1 MIVCGNFKHI
11 EQNLTSIDLTSKD
24 AADGRVYQT
33 PDGVFPSVTT
43 VTGWSKR
50 KFFAEWRKN
59 NPQESKRVC
68 SRGTSLHSVIESY
81 LLNEKIDLNSIDD
94 NVKDLFLSIKSEIDN
109 INNVRCLEIP
119 LWSKTLG
126 LAGRV
131 DCIAEHNR
139 ELSIIDFK
147 GSTRPKRKKD
157 IENYFLQA
165 TAYSLM
171 WQEMTGEKIKKL
183 KVLIACE
190 DATVQVFEEPVIQ
203 YVSALKDAIDLYRR
217 ENNGKINQGAC

>member
-1 MIVCGNFKHI
+1 MIVCGNFKHLNPDI
-11 EQNLTSIDLTSKD
+11 PSLDLTSTEKD
-24 AADGRVYQT
+24 GNRFYQT

-50 KFFAEWRKN
+50 KFFAEWRRN
-59 NPQESKRVC
+59 NPEESKRVC
-68 SRGTSLHSVIESY
+68 SRGTRLHSLVETYI
-81 LLNEKIDLNSIDD
+81 LNVKIDLNGSGFDETL
-94 NVKDLFLSIKSEIDN
+94 KDLFLTIKPEVDR
-109 INNVRCLEIP
+109 INNIRCLETP

-139 ELSIIDFK
+139 ELAIIDFK
-147 GSTRPKRKKD
+147 GSTRPKRKED
-157 IENYFLQA
+157 IENYFMQA

-183 KVLIACE
+183 KILIASE
-190 DATVQVFEEPVIQ
+190 DGILQIFEEPVIN
-203 YVSALKDAIDLYRR
+203 YVSNLKYAIDLYRK
-217 ENNGKINQGAC
+217 ENNEKITN

>member
-1 MIVCGNFKHI
+1 MIVCGNFKHLEPIIPSLDI
-11 EQNLTSIDLTSKD
+11 ESKEVS
-24 AADGRVYQT
+24 GKRYYNT
-33 PDGVFPSVTT
+33 PDGNFPSVTT

-59 NPQESKRVC
+59 NPEESARVC
-68 SRGTSLHSVIESY
+68 SRGTKLHSLVETY
-81 LLNEKIDLNSIDD
+81 LLNVKIDLNGSGFDD
-94 NVKDLFLSIKSEIDN
+94 NLKDLFLTIKPEVDK
-109 INNVRCLEIP
+109 INNIRCIETP

-131 DCIAEHNR
+131 DCIAEHDR

-147 GSTRPKRKKD
+147 GSTRPKRKED
-157 IENYFLQA
+157 IDNYFLQA

-183 KVLIACE
+183 KILIASE
-190 DATVQVFEEPVIQ
+190 DGILQIFEEPVIN
-203 YVSALKDAIDLYRR
+203 YVSNLKDAIDLYER
-217 ENNGKINQGAC
+217 ETK

>member
-1 MIVCGNFKHI
+1 MIVCGNFKHL
-11 EQNLTSIDLTSKD
+11 EQNLNSIDLTSKD
-24 AADGRVYQT
+24 TDGKRVYQT

-50 KFFAEWRKN
+50 KFFAEWRRN

-94 NVKDLFLSIKSEIDN
+94 GVKDLFLSIKSEVDN
-109 INNVRCLEIP
+109 INNIRCLEVP

-171 WQEMTGEKIKKL
+171 WQEMTGERIKKL
-183 KVLIACE
+183 KVLIASE
-190 DATVQVFEEPVIQ
+190 DSTVQIFEEPVIK
-203 YVSALKDAIDLYRR
+203 YVSELKNAIDLYRK
-217 ENNGKINQGAC
+217 ENNGKISQGAC

>member
-1 MIVCGNFKHI
+1 MIVCGNFKHL
-11 EQNLTSIDLTSKD
+11 EQNLNSIDLTSKD
-24 AADGRVYQT
+24 TDGKRVYQT

-50 KFFAEWRKN
+50 KFFAEWRRN

-94 NVKDLFLSIKSEIDN
+94 GVKDLFLSIKSEVDN
-109 INNVRCLEIP
+109 INNIRCLEVS

-171 WQEMTGEKIKKL
+171 WQEMTGERIKKL
-183 KVLIACE
+183 KVLIASE
-190 DATVQVFEEPVIQ
+190 DSTIQIFEEPVIK
-203 YVSALKDAIDLYRR
+203 YVSELKNAIDLYRK
-217 ENNGKINQGAC
+217 ENNGKISQGAC

>member
-1 MIVCGNFKHI
+1 MIVCGNFKHL
-11 EQNLTSIDLTSKD
+11 EQNLNSIDLTSKD
-24 AADGRVYQT
+24 TDGKRVYQT

-50 KFFAEWRKN
+50 KFFAEWRRN

-94 NVKDLFLSIKSEIDN
+94 GVKDLFLSIKSEVDN
-109 INNVRCLEIP
+109 INNIRCLEVP

-131 DCIAEHNR
+131 DCIAEYNR

-171 WQEMTGEKIKKL
+171 WQEMTGERIKKL
-183 KVLIACE
+183 KVLIASE
-190 DATVQVFEEPVIQ
+190 DSTVQIFEEPVIK
-203 YVSALKDAIDLYRR
+203 YVSELKNAIDLYRK
-217 ENNGKINQGAC
+217 ENNGKISQGAC

>member
-1 MIVCGNFKHI
+1 MIVCGNFKHL
-11 EQNLTSIDLTSKD
+11 EQNLNSIDLTSKD
-24 AADGRVYQT
+24 TDGKRVYQT

-50 KFFAEWRKN
+50 KFFAEWRRN
-59 NPQESKRVC
+59 NPHESKRVC

-94 NVKDLFLSIKSEIDN
+94 GVKDLFLSIKSEVDN
-109 INNVRCLEIP
+109 INNIRCLEVP

-171 WQEMTGEKIKKL
+171 WQEMTGERIKKL
-183 KVLIACE
+183 KVLIASE
-190 DATVQVFEEPVIQ
+190 DSTVQIFEEPVIK
-203 YVSALKDAIDLYRR
+203 YVSELKNAIDLYRK
-217 ENNGKINQGAC
+217 ENNGKISQGAC

>member
-1 MIVCGNFKHI
+1 MIVCGNFKHL
-11 EQNLTSIDLTSKD
+11 EQNLNSIDLTSKD
-24 AADGRVYQT
+24 TDGKRVYQT

-50 KFFAEWRKN
+50 KFFAEWRRN

-94 NVKDLFLSIKSEIDN
+94 GVKDLFLSIKSEVDN
-109 INNVRCLEIP
+109 INNIRCLEVP

-171 WQEMTGEKIKKL
+171 WQEMTGERIKKL
-183 KVLIACE
+183 KVLIASE
-190 DATVQVFEEPVIQ
+190 DSTVQIFEEPVIK
-203 YVSALKDAIDLYRR
+203 YVSELKNAIDLYRK
-217 ENNGKINQGAC
+217 ENNGKISQGTC

>member
-1 MIVCGNFKHI
+1 MIVCGNFKHL
-11 EQNLTSIDLTSKD
+11 EQNLNSIDLTSKD
-24 AADGRVYQT
+24 TEGKRVYQT

-50 KFFAEWRKN
+50 KFFAEWRRN

-81 LLNEKIDLNSIDD
+81 LLNEKINLNSIDD
-94 NVKDLFLSIKSEIDN
+94 GVKDLFLSIKSEVDN
-109 INNVRCLEIP
+109 INNIRCLEVP

-171 WQEMTGEKIKKL
+171 WQEMTGERIKKL
-183 KVLIACE
+183 KVLIASE
-190 DATVQVFEEPVIQ
+190 DSTVQIFEEPVIK
-203 YVSALKDAIDLYRR
+203 YVSELKNAIDLYRK
-217 ENNGKINQGAC
+217 ENNGKISQGAC

>member
-1 MIVCGNFKHI
+1 MIVCGNFKHLEPIIPSLDI
-11 EQNLTSIDLTSKD
+11 ESKEVS
-24 AADGRVYQT
+24 GKRYYNT
-33 PDGVFPSVTT
+33 PDGNFPSVTT

-59 NPQESKRVC
+59 NPEESARVC
-68 SRGTSLHSVIESY
+68 SRGTKLHSLVETY
-81 LLNEKIDLNSIDD
+81 LLNVKIDLNGSGFDD
-94 NVKDLFLSIKSEIDN
+94 NLKDLFLTIKPEVDK
-109 INNVRCLEIP
+109 INNIRCIETP

-131 DCIAEHNR
+131 DCIAEHDR

-147 GSTRPKRKKD
+147 GSTRPKRKED
-157 IENYFLQA
+157 IDNYFLQA

-183 KVLIACE
+183 KILIASE
-190 DATVQVFEEPVIQ
+190 NGILQIFEEPVIN
-203 YVSALKDAIDLYRR
+203 YVSNLKDAIDLYER
-217 ENNGKINQGAC
+217 ETK

>member
-1 MIVCGNFKHI
+1 MIVCGNFKHL
-11 EQNLTSIDLTSKD
+11 EQNLNSIDLTSKD
-24 AADGRVYQT
+24 TDGKRVYQT

-50 KFFAEWRKN
+50 KFFAEWRRN

-94 NVKDLFLSIKSEIDN
+94 GVKDLFLSIKSEVDN
-109 INNVRCLEIP
+109 INNIRCLEVP

-171 WQEMTGEKIKKL
+171 WQEMTGERIKKL
-183 KVLIACE
+183 KVLIASE
-190 DATVQVFEEPVIQ
+190 DSTIQIFEEPVIK
-203 YVSALKDAIDLYRR
+203 YVSELKNAIDLYRK
-217 ENNGKINQGAC
+217 ENNGKISQGAC